1 MTVATTK
8 LLHNFLTVTF
18 PQSIQCRREETLLHG
33 AILQYSALWYSAD
46 TAAAEG
52 VVGAVAFM
60 ESSEEPT

>member
-1 MTVATTK
+1 MTVAPTK

-18 PQSIQCRREETLLHG
+18 PQSIQCRREETLLDG
-33 AILQYSALWYSAD
+33 ILQYSALWYSAD